1 MEREDAPVYAMSPG
15 SEVKLGSSTG
25 YFYQGEAIPVT
36 RASDNYNA
44 HPLAGRRR
52 HKKSETCLAL
62 MAQPSCR
69 V

>member
-1 MEREDAPVYAMSPG
+1 MEREDAPVYPMSPG

-44 HPLAGRRR
+44 HPLAGRGATRSPKLVS
-52 HKKSETCLAL
+52 H
-62 MAQPSCR
+62 
-69 V
+69 